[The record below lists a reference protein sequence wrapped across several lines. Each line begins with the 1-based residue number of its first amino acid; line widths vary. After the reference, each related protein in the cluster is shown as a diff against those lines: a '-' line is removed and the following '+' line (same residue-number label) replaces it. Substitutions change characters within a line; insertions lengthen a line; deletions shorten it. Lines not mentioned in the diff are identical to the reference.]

1 MTELWD
7 DFVFD
12 LDMPTDKPEDKP
24 SPQKIRVGT
33 QRGKQRFNMRRYAS
47 EQALL
52 AAAPWHYRMGDT
64 YHCISFGDV
73 DFLTYVRHALR
84 QQRADYLLLS
94 SWCYGVEDVREIA
107 EWVRRGLIGR
117 LDCYMGEIAGAS
129 YANCQAELER
139 AARKTGGRCGI
150 FQNHSKV
157 GVMLGPR
164 FDCAITSSANI
175 NTNPRC
181 ENTVITCDHDVALFY
196 KGFFDAISPFNGNPD
211 GWKPYQEEA
220 RHERT
225 EMGAE

>member
-33 QRGKQRFNMRRYAS
+33 QRGKQRFDMRRYAS

-52 AAAPWHYRMGDT
+52 SAAPWHYQMGDT

-94 SWCYGVEDVREIA
+94 S
-107 EWVRRGLIGR
+107 
-117 LDCYMGEIAGAS
+117 
-129 YANCQAELER
+129 
-139 AARKTGGRCGI
+139 
-150 FQNHSKV
+150 
-157 GVMLGPR
+157 
-164 FDCAITSSANI
+164 
-175 NTNPRC
+175 
-181 ENTVITCDHDVALFY
+181 
-196 KGFFDAISPFNGNPD
+196 
-211 GWKPYQEEA
+211 
-220 RHERT
+220 
-225 EMGAE
+225 

>member
-12 LDMPTDKPEDKP
+12 LDMPMDKPEDKP
-24 SPQKIRVGT
+24 RLQNIRVGT
-33 QRGKQRFNMRRYAS
+33 QRGKQRFDMRRYAS

-52 AAAPWHYRMGDT
+52 SAAPWHYQMGDT

-107 EWVRRGLIGR
+107 DWVRRGLIGR

-129 YANCQAELER
+129 YANCQE
-139 AARKTGGRCGI
+139 
-150 FQNHSKV
+150 
-157 GVMLGPR
+157 
-164 FDCAITSSANI
+164 
-175 NTNPRC
+175 
-181 ENTVITCDHDVALFY
+181 
-196 KGFFDAISPFNGNPD
+196 
-211 GWKPYQEEA
+211 
-220 RHERT
+220 
-225 EMGAE
+225 